1 MWGKVYDKLKEK
13 GLNPYQPGKHK
24 GLCEERYCVVKY
36 GSQVPF
42 PFTNKIGYKIIDIIL
57 YIPINDYEDVEEY
70 AKKIRYAMK
79 ELKSIRK
86 TGNET
91 PVITEDEKEAYT
103 MSIQYQILKELEG

>member
-1 MWGKVYDKLKEK
+1 MWGRVYDKLKDK

-36 GSQVPF
+36 GSQVHF
-42 PFTNKIGYKIIDIIL
+42 PFTNRVGYKAIDIIL
-57 YIPINDYEDVEEY
+57 YVPLDDYEDVEVY
-70 AKKIRYAMK
+70 AREIRNAMK
-79 ELKSIRK
+79 ELKPIRK

-91 PVITEDEKEAYT
+91 PPIVEDEKKAHT